1 MSLHRQL
8 LVLPIKEQQ
17 VCDKLKGL
25 TPVKDI
31 IDHRHNKAYDEYF
44 LRSPVETHT
53 KEELDA
59 VHRAILY
66 THLFK
71 REESMRKNCYIVLC
85 LRSVFLLNLIKENE
99 INSY

>member
-1 MSLHRQL
+1 MSLHKQL
-8 LVLPIKEQQ
+8 LILPIKEQQ

-31 IDHRHNKAYDEYF
+31 IDNRHNKAYDQYF
-44 LRSPVETHT
+44 LRPPVETHT

-71 REESMRKNCYIVLC
+71 HEESMRKMDEEE
-85 LRSVFLLNLIKENE
+85 LLYRPMPKISFSAKPNKRK
-99 INSY
+99 

>member
-71 REESMRKNCYIVLC
+71 REESMRKMDEEE
-85 LRSVFLLNLIKENE
+85 LLYRPMPKISFSAKPNKRK
-99 INSY
+99 